1 MGNFD
6 LLNLAVKTFAPTN
19 EVLLDDKG
27 MPSVY
32 VRIPKF
38 KISDVITGGSDSVHP
53 AFIVNG
59 QEIDEIYI
67 SKYQNIIVNDRA
79 YSLPGQDPAVNL
91 NFDRAVTVCKNK
103 GAGFHLMTNA
113 EWAAIALWCRKN
125 SCMPK
130 GNNYYGRDSA
140 DSTYEAIAASRETS
154 GDNIGRIN
162 RVLTGTGPVSW
173 SHNGERSGIWD
184 LNGNVY
190 EWVGGYRTVA
200 GEIQVL
206 ANNNAADSSLSQAA
220 DSAQWKAILSDGTL
234 VAPGTTNTLKWD
246 YTADPGTTSASKAF
260 ELATALAHQQTVDA
274 PYGGQSFETLTAH
287 AGVSVPELLKAL
299 ALFPA
304 DANSHGGDY
313 FYMRNQAADER
324 LLLRG
329 GDWHYGAFS
338 GVFCGY
344 GSYVRSYAYGG
355 LGFRSAFVNLPSA
368 S

>member
-6 LLNLAVKTFAPTN
+6 LLNLAVKATSPTN

-27 MPSVY
+27 MPSIY

-67 SKYQNIIVNDRA
+67 SKYQNIIMNDRA

-91 NFDRAVTVCKNK
+91 NFDRAVTVCANK

-113 EWAAIALWCRKN
+113 EWAAVALWCRKN

-130 GNNYYGRDSA
+130 GNNNFGKDHA
-140 DSTYEAIAASRETS
+140 DSTYEAIPASRETT
-154 GDNIGRIN
+154 GDYIGRIN

-173 SHNGERSGIWD
+173 SHNNDRSGIWD

-190 EWVGGYRTVA
+190 EWVGGYRTYA
-200 GEIQVL
+200 GEIQIL

-220 DSAQWKAILSDGTL
+220 DSAQWKAIKEDGSL
-234 VAPGTTNTLKWD
+234 VAPGTANTLKWD
-246 YTADPGTTSASKAF
+246 YKADPGTVSAGKAF
-260 ELATALAHQQTVDA
+260 ELAKSLTYQQSNGE
-274 PYGGQSFETLTAH
+274 PYGGQSFESLTART
-287 AGVSVPELLKAL
+287 GVTVPELLKAL
-299 ALFPA
+299 ALYPA

-313 FYMRNQAADER
+313 FYMRNLAADER
-324 LLLRG
+324 VLRRG
-329 GDWHYGAFS
+329 GNWAYGALS
-338 GVFCGY
+338 GVFCGGGY
-344 GSYVRSYAYGG
+344 DARSNAGGG